1 MLYPKI
7 DFSSDIFLRYL
18 RVRNSP
24 LIPDSVSPDNLAM
37 TLTTREGDNH
47 VIYSWRISD
56 KPTNQ
61 FYRKEHNYGIDI

>member
-18 RVRNSP
+18 RVLDSP
-24 LIPDSVSPDNLAM
+24 LFPDHVSPDNLAL
-37 TLTTREGDNH
+37 TLTTRGDIH
-47 VIYSWRISD
+47 VVYSWRTSD
-56 KPTNQ
+56 KSTNQ